1 MKKRRWKSYGNRGL
15 TSSTGE
21 RFTYHGDGQGNFLFF
36 RFKRPFSWG
45 AVACT
50 RDEAKRLVR
59 QLNNCTGRDLEKRGR
74 ELTEKFIAEHRGKP
88 LRRETKT
95 MDETKLRIG
104 KKVRTNSEFSGVPK
118 GTVGTIEQAS
128 NSWPETESVAVHW
141 NRYEG
146 DKLTDWFSFSD
157 LQYLDE
163 VESL

>member
-1 MKKRRWKSYGNRGL
+1 MKKRRWKSYGNRL
-15 TSSTGE
+15 TSTTGD
-21 RFTYHGDGQGNFLFF
+21 RFTYHGDGSGNFLFYRF
-36 RFKRPFSWG
+36 RNPFSWG
-45 AVACT
+45 SVACT
-50 RDEAKRLVR
+50 RDEAAGFVNR
-59 QLNNCTGRDLEKRGR
+59 LNNCSGRDVERRRK
-74 ELTEKFIAEHRGKP
+74 EISDNFIKEHRGKP
-88 LRRETKT
+88 LRRVNKI
-95 MDETKLRIG
+95 MDLTKLRIG